1 MDLLL
6 YLITREEVDIHE
18 ISISRIVDQYLA
30 YLEHLKDLNVEVTSD
45 FIVMAS
51 TLMLIKSKAL
61 LPTEEIDLDE
71 EIDQQDEL
79 IQHLLEYKKIKM
91 LSRALNE
98 QGQRHG
104 LRIPR
109 PSHPDLP
116 EEEDIYEDEV
126 SLWDII
132 RAFAKIVKE
141 TGLDRSY
148 QVIHTEKPLA
158 EYIAAILEK
167 LEKQGNL
174 SFEELF
180 SDKRTRNQAICNFIS
195 LLELARRKVITVGF
209 DEDQAMLTLT
219 LRIEPEKLESLKEDG
234 IYRIEI
240 LWEGDE
246 EEMPEQEA
254 DSITRDPF
262 SEQVPVLEPQTPGQ
276 NESLHSEEP
285 APDPDASSQ
294 QAQSDKAP
302 GKPAEPS
309 GMSAADGVI

>member
-1 MDLLL
+1 LSYQIDLDVFNGPMDLLL

-30 YLEHLKDLNVEVTSD
+30 YLDHLKELNVEVTSD

-51 TLMLIKSKAL
+51 TLILIKSKAL

-98 QGQRHG
+98 QGQRHA
-104 LRIPR
+104 LRVPR
-109 PSHPDLP
+109 PSHPDIP
-116 EEEDIYEDEV
+116 DEEELYEDEV
-126 SLWDII
+126 NLWDII

-158 EYIAAILEK
+158 VYMTAILEK
-167 LEKQGNL
+167 LEERGDL

-180 SDKRTRNQAICNFIS
+180 SEKRTRNQAICNFIS
-195 LLELARRKVITVGF
+195 LLELARRKVITVFF
-209 DEDQAMLTLT
+209 DDDQVTLKLT
-219 LRIEPEKLESLKEDG
+219 LRMEREKLESLKQDG
-234 IYRIEI
+234 IYHLEV
-240 LWEGDE
+240 LGE
-246 EEMPEQEA
+246 EEEEEEEKVEKEVPPVQEVVDPTSEVPSVEAPAKPEEA
-254 DSITRDPF
+254 
-262 SEQVPVLEPQTPGQ
+262 
-276 NESLHSEEP
+276 
-285 APDPDASSQ
+285 
-294 QAQSDKAP
+294 SD
-302 GKPAEPS
+302 
-309 GMSAADGVI
+309 MSAAEGMV